1 MDLDQSNQRPVTLVM
16 GQGSAACPAT
26 PVIPRS
32 VWIEGK
38 SGRGTHR
45 DELGRLGRLK
55 AAALTNQWRSSSILH

>member
-1 MDLDQSNQRPVTLVM
+1 MDFNQPNWRPVTQVM

-38 SGRGTHR
+38 SGRG
-45 DELGRLGRLK
+45 DIGMNWGDLGGIRQQL
-55 AAALTNQWRSSSILH
+55 LTNQ